1 MVGFKVHN
9 MRDGGESL
17 GSASDSKGSSLFLL
31 VSQSNV
37 EVSDCY
43 ATTSELILRLEL
55 FLFHYYFNKTLGRYT
70 SLNVSSLPL

>member
-1 MVGFKVHN
+1 MEEREWALLLTLKA
-9 MRDGGESL
+9 R
-17 GSASDSKGSSLFLL
+17 LFLL

-43 ATTSELILRLEL
+43 ATTLELILRLEL